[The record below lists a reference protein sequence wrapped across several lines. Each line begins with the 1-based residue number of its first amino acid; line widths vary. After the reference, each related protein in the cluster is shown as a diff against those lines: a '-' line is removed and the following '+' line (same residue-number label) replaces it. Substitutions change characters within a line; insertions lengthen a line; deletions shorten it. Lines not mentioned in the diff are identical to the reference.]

1 MTNEQKETLLAAV
14 NTASEKW
21 KAAFNSGNATACA
34 DQYETDAVMNA
45 QPFGVFT
52 GTEEI
57 RAFWQKL
64 VDDGFSDIVYINPKV
79 EVIDETSV
87 ILKSDW
93 TMNNAAGVIHKELW
107 VLQPDGTAKLRDDHF
122 EALG

>member
-52 GTEEI
+52 GTAEI